1 MSDLFGN
8 ILGVI
13 FVIIIYKVKI
23 SMFKLKN
30 IFLFY

>member
-13 FVIIIYKVKI
+13 FVILFIKLKI
-23 SMFKLKN
+23 RYVKLKN
-30 IFLFY
+30 IF